1 MNRLGGV
8 LGVALVLFLSMG
20 FAALNGG
27 QRVTLRLGFTTLYRV
42 PLTAIAFG
50 ALILG
55 MVVMLLAGI
64 HSDLK
69 VRRILRERLAEEDRE
84 ERARIF
90 IDHTQTN
97 LFETEEVV
105 ESPPRRVADVEVAS
119 EPPHDIGSAPRPP
132 FVPPPEAS

>member
-1 MNRLGGV
+1 MNRIVGTLGIVAV
-8 LGVALVLFLSMG
+8 LVLSMG

-42 PLTAIAFG
+42 PLTAVAFG

-55 MVVMLLAGI
+55 MVAMLLAGI

-69 VRRILRERLAEEDRE
+69 VRKLLRERLVEEDLD

-90 IDHTQTN
+90 VDRNQTS
-97 LFETEEVV
+97 LFE
-105 ESPPRRVADVEVAS
+105 S
-119 EPPHDIGSAPRPP
+119 ETDELNS
-132 FVPPPEAS
+132 

>member
-1 MNRLGGV
+1 MATRGGSGRLVSAAGV
-8 LGVALVLFLSMG
+8 LLVLVLSMG

-27 QRVTLRLGFTTLYRV
+27 QRVTLRVGFTTLYRV

-55 MVVMLLAGI
+55 MVVMLAAGI
-64 HSDLK
+64 YSDLK

-90 IDHTQTN
+90 VDQHQTS
-97 LFETEEVV
+97 LFAEATREKEE
-105 ESPPRRVADVEVAS
+105 P
-119 EPPHDIGSAPRPP
+119 
-132 FVPPPEAS
+132 